1 MRLAERGVGLLVLG
15 GRRHLPSARLSGGPG
30 ADAALRIAQAH
41 LLDDEGRRRAIAG
54 RLLLGK
60 ITGQLRMISDLE
72 ARGLRSRATRAAMA
86 ALSSAHG
93 KIERAS
99 LTRPAMLGVEG
110 AAAAAYFRALAEA
123 FPPALGFEGRNR
135 RPPRDPVNA
144 CLSLGYTLLHG
155 DAVREAAVQGFDPM
169 IGVLHEIAPGRESL
183 ACDMVEPLR
192 ALVDRFVVELF
203 RGDHL
208 RADGFSRKGAG
219 CLLGKA
225 ARKTFFT
232 RWEEEVAPL
241 TRRLLTRGLRDLGE
255 AVMAGG
261 AAPALPS
268 PSRARSAGDAST

>member
-1 MRLAERGVGLLVLG
+1 
-15 GRRHLPSARLSGGPG
+15 
-30 ADAALRIAQAH
+30 
-41 LLDDEGRRRAIAG
+41 
-54 RLLLGK
+54 
-60 ITGQLRMISDLE
+60 
-72 ARGLRSRATRAAMA
+72 
-86 ALSSAHG
+86 
-93 KIERAS
+93 
-99 LTRPAMLGVEG
+99 MLGLEG
-110 AAAAAYFRALAEA
+110 AAAAYFRALAAA